1 MFVKGQILTLWIN
14 FLCLYPE
21 HILWQA
27 VCGSVFFFASTKQCC
42 LYLYSSKVRV
52 FQDMWIIIF
61 IVIAM
66 TTCVSTGKHK
76 LSEEVKS
83 YLQEVEAEYCYS
95 QGILLLRPINIASI
109 DNIFMLYCLHVTV

>member
-1 MFVKGQILTLWIN
+1 
-14 FLCLYPE
+14 
-21 HILWQA
+21 
-27 VCGSVFFFASTKQCC
+27 
-42 LYLYSSKVRV
+42 
-52 FQDMWIIIF
+52 MWIIIF

-66 TTCVSTGKHK
+66 TTCDSTGKHK

-95 QGILLLRPINIASI
+95 QRILLLRPINIASI